1 MSREY
6 VLQPF
11 RAPVH
16 LQIDYAR
23 ELNEQQ
29 YAAVTAPPGPSLVIA
44 GAGSG
49 KTRTLTYRVAYL
61 LEQGIPPERVLLL
74 TFTNKAAKEM
84 MRRVADLLG
93 QELASLW
100 GGTFHSIGNR
110 ILRQHANLLG
120 YERDFTIM
128 DREDARHLINTC
140 VAESEVDVKAT
151 RFPKAEV
158 LGDIFSLAVNTHK
171 TVRQILEEQY
181 DYFSHLER
189 QIADLQQRYAERK
202 RTTNAMDFDDL
213 LVLWLRLM
221 QEHAEVRELYQ
232 RRFQFILVDEYQD
245 TNKLQSDLIDLLAA
259 RHQNVMVVGD
269 DAQSIYAWRGANYLN
284 ILKFPERYPEAKI
297 YKIET
302 NYRSTPEILNVA
314 NAAISANVDQFA
326 KELAPARKPGPK
338 PVTVVCGD
346 AGEQAAF
353 VAQRVLELREEGG
366 NLNRMAVLYRSH
378 FHALELQLELT
389 RRNIPFS
396 ITSGIRFFEQAH
408 IKDVTAYLKLVV
420 NPRDELSFKR
430 LVQLLP
436 GIGGKGADKLWKTF
450 ASAEC
455 GVRSAESKEVPN
467 AGAEV
472 RGPKAEGRSPK
483 EARRPKAE
491 SRKEASS
498 AAPDQSSAT
507 ALAPPA
513 SPLAAR
519 LQACAP
525 AVPKKAAVAWA
536 QFVATVAQLEA
547 ADVRVNASQM
557 IGLVIEAGYEDYLEE
572 SYANYRSRLEDLEQ
586 LAVFARQFPT
596 VEDFLTQLAL
606 LTNLEAEAEQPA
618 RTDDERLRLST
629 IHQAK
634 GLEFDTVFVIMLC
647 DGLFPS
653 ERSLETD
660 KGEEEERRLMYV
672 AITRARN
679 ELYLSYP
686 LVRSGYGG
694 SGDMMQR
701 PSRFLDEIPENLVE
715 AWNLAPGLGGMD

>member
-11 RAPVH
+11 RAPIH

-49 KTRTLTYRVAYL
+49 KTRTLIYRVAYL
-61 LEQGIPPERVLLL
+61 LEQGIPPERILLL

-110 ILRQHANLLG
+110 ILRQHATLLG
-120 YERDFTIM
+120 YQRDFTIL
-128 DREDARHLINTC
+128 DREDARHLISTC
-140 VAESEVDVKAT
+140 LAESNVDTKAT

-158 LGDIFSLAVNTHK
+158 LGDIFSLALNTHK
-171 TVRQILEEQY
+171 AIPEILRKQY
-181 DYFSHLER
+181 DYFSHLAE
-189 QIADLQQRYAERK
+189 QIADLRQRYAARK
-202 RTTNAMDFDDL
+202 QATNAMDFDDL
-213 LVLWLRLM
+213 LALWLRLM
-221 QEHAEVRELYQ
+221 QEHEEAREQYQ

-245 TNKLQSDLIDLLAA
+245 TNRLQSDLIDLLAA
-259 RHQNVMVVGD
+259 RHKNVMVVGD
-269 DAQSIYAWRGANYLN
+269 DAQSIYAWRGANYQN
-284 ILKFPERYPEAKI
+284 ILKFPDRYPGAKI

-314 NAAISANVDQFA
+314 NAAISANVEQFA
-326 KELAPARKPGPK
+326 KELAPARKSGSK
-338 PVTVVCGD
+338 PATVVCGD

-366 NLNRMAVLYRSH
+366 NINRMAVLYRSH

-408 IKDVTAYLKLVV
+408 IKDVTAYLKLAA

-430 LVQLLP
+430 LAQLLP

-450 ASAEC
+450 SIAEC
-455 GVRSAESKEVPN
+455 GVRSADSKE
-467 AGAEV
+467 ACL
-472 RGPKAEGRSPK
+472 
-483 EARRPKAE
+483 
-491 SRKEASS
+491 AS
-498 AAPDQSSAT
+498 
-507 ALAPPA
+507 
-513 SPLAAR
+513 R
-519 LQACAP
+519 LQGCAGN
-525 AVPKKAAVAWA
+525 VPKKAAVAWA
-536 QFVATVAQLEA
+536 QFVATIAQLEA
-547 ADVRVNASQM
+547 KEIRDNASAM
-557 IGLVIEAGYEDYLEE
+557 IELVIEAGYEDYLEE
-572 SYANYRSRLEDLEQ
+572 SYANYRSRLEDLQQ

-606 LTNLEAEAEQPA
+606 LTNIEAEDGQPA
-618 RTDDERLRLST
+618 STDDERLRLST

-634 GLEFDTVFVIMLC
+634 GLEFDVVFVIMLC
-647 DGLFPS
+647 DGMFPS
-653 ERSLETD
+653 ERSMETRD
-660 KGEEEERRLMYV
+660 GEEEERRLLYV

-686 LVRSGYGG
+686 LIRAGYGG
-694 SGDMMQR
+694 SGDMMQQ
-701 PSRFLDEIPENLVE
+701 PSRFLAEIPGELVE
-715 AWNLAPGLGGMD
+715 EWNLRPGMGRMA